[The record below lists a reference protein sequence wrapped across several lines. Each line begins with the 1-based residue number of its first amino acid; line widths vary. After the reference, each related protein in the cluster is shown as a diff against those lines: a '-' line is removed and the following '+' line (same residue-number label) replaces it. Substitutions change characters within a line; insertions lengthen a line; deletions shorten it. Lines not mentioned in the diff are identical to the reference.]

1 VLLTR
6 RPFIKTSGRRD
17 MSKWFTNNIDY
28 LDINDDS
35 SMSAEID
42 LFSLTSLF
50 IVVFAEEQK
59 MLKNP

>member
-1 VLLTR
+1 
-6 RPFIKTSGRRD
+6 